1 MTYYL
6 TSLLGLLP
14 IFIILGLSFN
24 LLLGYGGLLSVAH
37 AGFFGIGG
45 YATAILIK
53 DYQLEFLPAAL
64 IGAVL
69 AGVMSLTV
77 GYAAG
82 RLSDEFLFI
91 VTIAV
96 QTALVELFNNLELT
110 GRSAGIVGI
119 PRPTL
124 FGYQLDTN
132 GKVAILAWIFCAIV
146 AVICWRIVKSPYGR
160 LLKSLREDVP
170 AARSLGKRAL
180 WTKVTV
186 FAFTSAIAGIA
197 GSLYA
202 VHTLYISPAE
212 FTLDRSVEILSI
224 TIIGGLAAYWGPFL
238 GAAAVLALPEAL
250 RFVDIPDS
258 VAGPINGMIYTL
270 AVLLLLIYRPRGLL
284 GRDPVKEAERNAA
297 RREGR
302 SARTGRQGR
311 SGQPVVATGDEV
323 PEISLDLFARVQR
336 EGETPEAKTLRS
348 EGIGIAFGGLKAV
361 DDVTMQVRPGQIT
374 ALVGPNGAGKTTV
387 FNLLSGALKADTGK
401 TFYGD
406 QDISSLTIERRA
418 QLGVVRSFQEVRLF
432 EGMTVQDNIHVAV
445 TDIRHETILAQFMPG
460 SFRGR
465 DAADENRAV
474 QMLRSLGLYEK
485 RHTLARDLSYA
496 EQKMLMMG
504 RLLATGASCY
514 LLDEPMSGLDQSARA
529 QLSDLLRQIVADGST
544 SICIVE
550 HSMQV
555 VREVASWVMF
565 LDRGRLLTE
574 GTPEDVMNDPA
585 LTAIYFGRP
594 V

>member
-1 MTYYL
+1 MSYYL
-6 TSLLGLLP
+6 TSLMGLLP
-14 IFIILGLSFN
+14 IFIILGISFN
-24 LLLGYGGLLSVAH
+24 LLLGYGGLLSVSH
-37 AGFFGIGG
+37 GGFFGIGA

-53 DYQLEFLPAAL
+53 DHQLEFLPAVFAGAL
-64 IGAVL
+64 L
-69 AGVMSLTV
+69 AGVMSLSV

-96 QTALVELFNNLELT
+96 QVALVELFNNLELT
-110 GRSAGIVGI
+110 GRSAGIAGI
-119 PRPTL
+119 PRPTV
-124 FGYQLDTN
+124 FGMQLDSN
-132 GKVAILAWIFCAIV
+132 LKVAILSWIFCLVV
-146 AVICWRIVKSPYGR
+146 AVVCWRVVRSPYGR

-186 FAFTSAIAGIA
+186 FAFSSAIAGIA
-197 GSLYA
+197 GGLYA
-202 VHTLYISPAE
+202 VHTLYISPLE

-224 TIIGGLAAYWGPFL
+224 TIIGGMAAYWGPFL
-238 GAAAVLALPEAL
+238 GAAVVLALPEAL
-250 RFVDIPDS
+250 SFANIPDS
-258 VAGPINGMIYTL
+258 VAGPINGLIYTL

-284 GRDPVKEAERNAA
+284 GRDPVVEAQRNAA
-297 RREGR
+297 RRD
-302 SARTGRQGR
+302 ARTGAR
-311 SGQPVVATGDEV
+311 SSDRADDASEV
-323 PEISLDLFARVQR
+323 SAASLLAAVR
-336 EGETPEAKTLRS
+336 GPGAEAPALKSLRS

-361 DDVTMQVRPGQIT
+361 DDVTLEIRPGQIT

-387 FNLLSGALKADTGK
+387 FNLLSGALKSDTGR

-406 QDISSLTIERRA
+406 QDITRLSIERRA

-432 EGMTVQDNIHVAV
+432 EGMTVQENIHVAV
-445 TDIRHETILAQFMPG
+445 TDIRHESLIAQFSPRALKG
-460 SFRGR
+460 G
-465 DAADENRAV
+465 DDVDEQRAE
-474 QMLRSLGLYEK
+474 QILRSLGLFDK
-485 RHTLARDLSYA
+485 RHMLAKDLSYA

-514 LLDEPMSGLDQSARA
+514 LLDEPMSGLDQAARA
-529 QLSDLLRQIVADGST
+529 QLSELLRQIVSDGST

-574 GTPEDVMNDPA
+574 GTPSEVMENPE

-594 V
+594 M

>member
-6 TSLLGLLP
+6 TSLMGLLP
-14 IFIILGLSFN
+14 IFIILGVSFN
-24 LLLGYGGLLSVAH
+24 LLLGYGGLLSVSH
-37 AGFFGIGG
+37 AGFFGIGA

-53 DYQLEFLPAAL
+53 DYQLEFLPAVL
-64 IGAVL
+64 VGAVL

-96 QTALVELFNNLELT
+96 QVALVELFNNLQFT
-110 GRSAGIVGI
+110 GRSAGIAAI

-124 FGYQLDTN
+124 FGYQFDTN
-132 GKVAILAWIFCAIV
+132 LKVAILAWVFCAVIV
-146 AVICWRIVKSPYGR
+146 AICWRVVHSPYGR
-160 LLKSLREDVP
+160 LLKALREDVP

-186 FAFTSAIAGIA
+186 FAFSSAIAGIA
-197 GSLYA
+197 GGLYTT
-202 VHTLYISPAE
+202 HTLYISPAE
-212 FTLDRSVEILSI
+212 FTLDRSVEVLSI
-224 TIIGGLAAYWGPFL
+224 TIIGGLAAFWGPFV
-238 GAAAVLALPEAL
+238 GAVVVLALPEAL
-250 RFVDIPDS
+250 SFANIPDS
-258 VAGPINGMIYTL
+258 VAGPINGIIYTT

-284 GRDPVKEAERNAA
+284 GRDPTLESERNAA
-297 RREGR
+297 RRAKDGKDTL
-302 SARTGRQGR
+302 SASSQAATSE
-311 SGQPVVATGDEV
+311 SGGTLPLELFNVGGQAPATK
-323 PEISLDLFARVQR
+323 I
-336 EGETPEAKTLRS
+336 LRS
-348 EGIGIAFGGLKAV
+348 EGLGIAFGGLKAV
-361 DDVTMQVRPGQIT
+361 DDVTVAIHPGKIT

-387 FNLLSGALKADTGK
+387 FNLLSGALKADEGR

-406 QDISSLTIERRA
+406 RDISGLSIEQRA

-432 EGMTVQDNIHVAV
+432 EGMTVQENIHVAV
-445 TDIRHETILAQFMPG
+445 TTIKNETIVAQFVPAA
-460 SFRGR
+460 FRGR
-465 DAADENRAV
+465 DEADERRAER
-474 QMLRSLGLYEK
+474 MLLSLGLYDK
-485 RHTLARDLSYA
+485 RHSLARDLSYA

-514 LLDEPMSGLDQSARA
+514 LLDEPMSGLDQGARA
-529 QLSDLLRQIVADGST
+529 QLSDLLQQIVADGST

-574 GTPEDVMNDPA
+574 GTPEDVMNDPE
-585 LTAIYFGRP
+585 LTALYFGRP

>member
-1 MTYYL
+1 MSYYL

-14 IFIILGLSFN
+14 IFIILGISFN
-24 LLLGYGGLLSVAH
+24 LLLGYGGLLSVSH
-37 AGFFGIGG
+37 GGFFGVGA
-45 YATAILIK
+45 YATAILVK
-53 DYQLEFLPAAL
+53 DHQLEFLPAVL
-64 IGAVL
+64 VGAVL
-69 AGVMSLTV
+69 AGILSLSV

-96 QTALVELFNNLELT
+96 QVALVELFNNLELT

-119 PRPTL
+119 PRPTV
-124 FGYQLDTN
+124 FGYQLETN
-132 GKVAILAWIFCAIV
+132 TEVMMMSWVFLVIV
-146 AVICWRIVKSPYGR
+146 TAVCWRLVHSPYGR
-160 LLKSLREDVP
+160 LLKALREDVP

-186 FAFTSAIAGIA
+186 FAFSSAVAGVA
-197 GSLYA
+197 GGLYA
-202 VHTLYISPAE
+202 MHTLYISPAE
-212 FTLDRSVEILSI
+212 FTLDRTVEILSI
-224 TIIGGLAAYWGPFL
+224 TIIGGVAAYWGPFV
-238 GAAAVLALPEAL
+238 GAFTVLALPEAL
-250 RFVDIPDS
+250 SFADIPDS
-258 VAGPINGMIYTL
+258 VAGPVNGMIYTL
-270 AVLLLLIYRPRGLL
+270 VVLLILIFRPRGLL
-284 GRDPVKEAERNAA
+284 GRDPVREAQRNEERRLRKAA
-297 RREGR
+297 GSRRVPPDAGSTTAPDVPERVG
-302 SARTGRQGR
+302 
-311 SGQPVVATGDEV
+311 GDETHAE
-323 PEISLDLFARVQR
+323 P
-336 EGETPEAKTLRS
+336 KTLRA
-348 EGIGIAFGGLKAV
+348 EGIGISFGGLRAV
-361 DDVTMQVRPGQIT
+361 DEVTLAVRPGQIT

-387 FNLLSGALKADTGK
+387 FNLLSGALRSDSGK

-406 QDISSLTIERRA
+406 QDISSLSIERRA

-445 TDIRHETILAQFMPG
+445 TGMRHETIVAQFLPR
-460 SFRGR
+460 SWRGR
-465 DAADENRAV
+465 DHADADRVEV
-474 QMLRSLGLYEK
+474 MLRNLGLYEK
-485 RHTLARDLSYA
+485 RYSLARDLSYA

-514 LLDEPMSGLDQSARA
+514 LLDEPMSGLDQSART
-529 QLSDLLRQIVADGST
+529 QLSDLLSQIVADGTT

-555 VREVASWVMF
+555 VREVASWVLF

-574 GTPEDVMNDPA
+574 GPPETVMNDPE

>member
-6 TSLLGLLP
+6 ISLLGLLP
-14 IFIILGLSFN
+14 IFIILGISFN
-24 LLLGYGGLLSVAH
+24 MLLGYGGLLSVSH
-37 AGFFGIGG
+37 GGFFGIGA

-53 DYQLEFLPAAL
+53 DYHLEFLPAVAV
-64 IGAVL
+64 GAIL
-69 AGVMSLTV
+69 AGLMSLTV

-96 QTALVELFNNLELT
+96 QVALVELFNNLQLT
-110 GRSAGIVGI
+110 GRSMGIAAI
-119 PRPTL
+119 PRPTI

-132 GKVAILAWIFCAIV
+132 LKVAILAWV
-146 AVICWRIVKSPYGR
+146 ACLIITAMCWRIINSPYGR
-160 LLKSLREDVP
+160 LLKALREDVP

-186 FAFTSAIAGIA
+186 FAFSSSLAGIA
-197 GSLYA
+197 GGLFA
-202 VHTLYISPAE
+202 MHTLYISPLE

-224 TIIGGLAAYWGPFL
+224 TIIGGLAAFWGPYL
-238 GAAAVLALPEAL
+238 GAAIVVAVPQALM
-250 RFVDIPDS
+250 FIDIPDS
-258 VAGPINGMIYTL
+258 IAGPINGIIYTL
-270 AVLLLLIYRPRGLL
+270 VVLLLLIFRPIGLL
-284 GRDPVKEAERNAA
+284 GRDPVREAEKKAKKRKPKLGAT
-297 RREGR
+297 EG
-302 SARTGRQGR
+302 
-311 SGQPVVATGDEV
+311 DDV
-323 PEISLDLFARVQR
+323 PKLELSELYKTLHSNEEQA
-336 EGETPEAKTLRS
+336 ETKTLRS
-348 EGIGIAFGGLKAV
+348 EGIGISFGGLRAV
-361 DDVTMQVRPGQIT
+361 DDVSVTIRPGQIT

-387 FNLLSGALKADTGK
+387 FNLLSGALKTDSGK
-401 TFYGD
+401 VLYGD
-406 QDISSLTIERRA
+406 EDITSLSIEKRA
-418 QLGVVRSFQEVRLF
+418 ARGVVRSFQEVRLF
-432 EGMTVQDNIHVAV
+432 EKMTVLENVHVSATGIH
-445 TDIRHETILAQFMPG
+445 DETIIAQFTPQ

-465 DAADENRAV
+465 DENDGRRAEEI
-474 QMLRSLGLYEK
+474 LSALGLYEK
-485 RHTLARDLSYA
+485 RHTLAKDLSYA

-514 LLDEPMSGLDQSARA
+514 LLDEPMSGLDQAARA
-529 QLSDLLRQIVADGST
+529 QLSELLRTIVADGTT

-574 GTPEDVMNDPA
+574 GTPDEVMNDPE
-585 LTAIYFGRP
+585 LTAIYFGSP

>member
-6 TSLLGLLP
+6 ISLLGLLP

-24 LLLGYGGLLSVAH
+24 LLLGYGGLLSVSH
-37 AGFFGIGG
+37 AGFFGIGA
-45 YATAILIK
+45 YATAILIR
-53 DYQLEFLPAAL
+53 DYQLEFLPAVFV
-64 IGAVL
+64 GAVL
-69 AGVMSLTV
+69 AGLMSLTV

-96 QTALVELFNNLELT
+96 QVALVELFNNLELT
-110 GRSAGIVGI
+110 GRSAGIAGI

-124 FGYQLDTN
+124 FGYQLQSN
-132 GKVAILAWIFCAIV
+132 GEVAIMAWTFCIV
-146 AVICWRIVKSPYGR
+146 IAAVCWRVVHSPYGR

-186 FAFTSAIAGIA
+186 FAFSSCLAGIA
-197 GSLYA
+197 GGLYA
-202 VHTLYISPAE
+202 CHTLYISPLE

-224 TIIGGLAAYWGPFL
+224 TIIGGLAAFWGPFV
-238 GAAAVLALPEAL
+238 GATVVLALPEAL
-250 RFVDIPDS
+250 NFANIPDS
-258 VAGPINGMIYTL
+258 VAGPINGLIYTL
-270 AVLLLLIYRPRGLL
+270 AVLLLLIYRPLGVL
-284 GRDPVKEAERNAA
+284 GRDPAGVAERNAR
-297 RREGR
+297 RRER
-302 SARTGRQGR
+302 AAESAEKSESASADASS
-311 SGQPVVATGDEV
+311 SGTEPSSA
-323 PEISLDLFARVQR
+323 SLFAAVRV
-336 EGETPEAKTLRS
+336 EGAATPERKVLRS
-348 EGIGIAFGGLKAV
+348 EGIGISFGGLRAV
-361 DDVTMQVRPGQIT
+361 DDVTMEIKPGQIT

-387 FNLLSGALKADTGK
+387 FNLLSGALKGDTGRIY
-401 TFYGD
+401 YGD
-406 QDISSLTIERRA
+406 QEISGLSIEQRA

-432 EGMTVQDNIHVAV
+432 EGMTVHENVHVGI
-445 TDIRHETILAQFMPG
+445 TENRDETIIAQFSRRAFKG
-460 SFRGR
+460 IDRD
-465 DAADENRAV
+465 DAARADEI
-474 QMLRSLGLYEK
+474 LRNLGLFDK
-485 RHTLARDLSYA
+485 RYVLARDLSYA

-514 LLDEPMSGLDQSARA
+514 LLDEPMAGLDQSARA
-529 QLSDLLRQIVADGST
+529 QLSELLRAIVADGST
-544 SICIVE
+544 SIGIVE

-574 GTPEDVMNDPA
+574 GTPDEVMNDPE
-585 LTAIYFGRP
+585 LTALYFGRP

>member
-14 IFIILGLSFN
+14 IFIILGISFN
-24 LLLGYGGLLSVAH
+24 LLLGYGGLLSVSH
-37 AGFFGIGG
+37 GGFFGVGA

-53 DYQLEFLPAAL
+53 DHQLEFLPAVL
-64 IGAVL
+64 VGGVL
-69 AGVMSLTV
+69 AGVLSLSV

-96 QTALVELFNNLELT
+96 QVALVELFNNLELT
-110 GRSAGIVGI
+110 GRSAGIAGI

-132 GKVAILAWIFCAIV
+132 TKVAVLAWVFCALITF
-146 AVICWRIVKSPYGR
+146 ICYRVVHSPYGR
-160 LLKSLREDVP
+160 LLKTLREDVP

-186 FAFTSAIAGIA
+186 FAFSSAIAGVA
-197 GSLYA
+197 GGLYA
-202 VHTLYISPAE
+202 MHTLYISPAE
-212 FTLDRSVEILSI
+212 FTLDRTVEILSI
-224 TIIGGLAAYWGPFL
+224 TIIGGMAAYWGPFI
-238 GAAAVLALPEAL
+238 GAAVVLALPEAL
-250 RFVDIPDS
+250 SFADIPDS

-284 GRDPVKEAERNAA
+284 GRDPVKEAERKAA
-297 RREGR
+297 RRLAKAGTTNEV
-302 SARTGRQGR
+302 S
-311 SGQPVVATGDEV
+311 SSDDV
-323 PEISLDLFARVQR
+323 PELSLDLFARVQDDM
-336 EGETPEAKTLRS
+336 EVPTTKTLRS

-361 DDVTMQVRPGQIT
+361 DDVTLSVRPGQIT

-387 FNLLSGALKADTGK
+387 FNLLSGALKADQGK

-406 QDISSLTIERRA
+406 QDISRLSIERRA

-432 EGMTVQDNIHVAV
+432 EGMTVHENIHVAV
-445 TDIRHETILAQFMPG
+445 TDIKHETLISQFAPG
-460 SFRGR
+460 SWRGR
-465 DAADENRAV
+465 DEVDANRAE
-474 QMLRSLGLYEK
+474 QMLRSLGLYDK

-514 LLDEPMSGLDQSARA
+514 LLDEPMSGLDQGARA
-529 QLSDLLRQIVADGST
+529 QLSELLRQVVSDGST

-574 GTPEDVMNDPA
+574 GTPEEVMNDPE
-585 LTAIYFGRP
+585 LTALYFGHP

>member
-1 MTYYL
+1 MSYYL

-14 IFIILGLSFN
+14 IFIILGISFN
-24 LLLGYGGLLSVAH
+24 LLLGYGGLLSVSH
-37 AGFFGIGG
+37 GGFFGVGA

-53 DYQLEFLPAAL
+53 DHQLEFLPAVL
-64 IGAVL
+64 IGAVV
-69 AGVMSLTV
+69 AGVLSLSV

-96 QTALVELFNNLELT
+96 QVALVELFNNLELT

-119 PRPTL
+119 PRPTV
-124 FGYQLDTN
+124 FGYQLETN
-132 GKVAILAWIFCAIV
+132 TEVMMMSWVFLAIV
-146 AVICWRIVKSPYGR
+146 TAACWRLVHSPYGR
-160 LLKSLREDVP
+160 LLKALREDVP

-186 FAFTSAIAGIA
+186 FAFSSAVAGIA
-197 GSLYA
+197 GGLYA
-202 VHTLYISPAE
+202 MHTLYISPAE
-212 FTLDRSVEILSI
+212 FTLDRTVEILSI
-224 TIIGGLAAYWGPFL
+224 TIIGGVAAYWGPFV
-238 GAAAVLALPEAL
+238 GAFTVLALPEAL
-250 RFVDIPDS
+250 SFADIPDS
-258 VAGPINGMIYTL
+258 VAGPVNGMVYTL
-270 AVLLLLIYRPRGLL
+270 VVLLILIFRPRGLL
-284 GRDPVKEAERNAA
+284 GRDPVKEAQRNEERRLRKAA
-297 RREGR
+297 GSRRAAAPDVVPATSPDLPGR
-302 SARTGRQGR
+302 VRGGGTS
-311 SGQPVVATGDEV
+311 
-323 PEISLDLFARVQR
+323 PE
-336 EGETPEAKTLRS
+336 PMTLRS
-348 EGIGIAFGGLKAV
+348 EGIGISFGGLRAV
-361 DDVTMQVRPGQIT
+361 DDVTLAVRPGQIT

-387 FNLLSGALKADTGK
+387 FNLLSGALRSDSGK

-406 QDISSLTIERRA
+406 KDISSLSIERRA
-418 QLGVVRSFQEVRLF
+418 QLGIVRSFQEVRLF

-445 TDIRHETILAQFMPG
+445 TGIRNETIAAQFLPR
-460 SFRGR
+460 SWGR
-465 DAADENRAV
+465 RDHADADRAET
-474 QMLRSLGLYEK
+474 MLRSLGLYEK
-485 RHTLARDLSYA
+485 RYSLARDLSYA

-514 LLDEPMSGLDQSARA
+514 LLDEPMSGLDQAART
-529 QLSDLLRQIVADGST
+529 QLSGLLSQIVADGTT

-555 VREVASWVMF
+555 VREVASWVLF

-574 GTPEDVMNDPA
+574 GPPETVMNDPE

>member
-14 IFIILGLSFN
+14 IFIILGISFN
-24 LLLGYGGLLSVAH
+24 LLLGYGGLLSVSH
-37 AGFFGIGG
+37 GGFFGVGA

-53 DYQLEFLPAAL
+53 DHQLEFLPAVL
-64 IGAVL
+64 VGGVL
-69 AGVMSLTV
+69 AGVLSLSV

-96 QTALVELFNNLELT
+96 QVALVELFNNLELT
-110 GRSAGIVGI
+110 GRSAGIAGI

-132 GKVAILAWIFCAIV
+132 TKVAVLAWVFCALITF
-146 AVICWRIVKSPYGR
+146 ICYRVVHSPYGR
-160 LLKSLREDVP
+160 LLKTLREDVP

-186 FAFTSAIAGIA
+186 FAFSSAIAGVA
-197 GSLYA
+197 GGLYA
-202 VHTLYISPAE
+202 MHTLYISPAE
-212 FTLDRSVEILSI
+212 FTLDRTVEILSI
-224 TIIGGLAAYWGPFL
+224 TIIGGMAAYWGPFI
-238 GAAAVLALPEAL
+238 GAAVVLALPEAL
-250 RFVDIPDS
+250 SFADIPDS

-284 GRDPVKEAERNAA
+284 GRDPVKEAERKAA
-297 RREGR
+297 RRLAKAGTTNEV
-302 SARTGRQGR
+302 S
-311 SGQPVVATGDEV
+311 SSDDV
-323 PEISLDLFARVQR
+323 PELSLDLFARVQDDM
-336 EGETPEAKTLRS
+336 EVPTTKTLRS

-361 DDVTMQVRPGQIT
+361 DDVTLSVRPGQIT

-387 FNLLSGALKADTGK
+387 FNLLSGALKADQGK

-406 QDISSLTIERRA
+406 QDISRLSIERRA

-432 EGMTVQDNIHVAV
+432 EGMTVHENIHVAV
-445 TDIRHETILAQFMPG
+445 TDIKHETLISQFTPG
-460 SFRGR
+460 SWRGR
-465 DAADENRAV
+465 DEVDANRAE
-474 QMLRSLGLYEK
+474 QMLRSLGLYDK

-514 LLDEPMSGLDQSARA
+514 LLDEPMSGLDQGARA
-529 QLSDLLRQIVADGST
+529 QLSELLRQVVSDGST

-574 GTPEDVMNDPA
+574 GTPEEVMNDPE
-585 LTAIYFGRP
+585 LTALYFGHP

>member
-6 TSLLGLLP
+6 TSLVGLLP

-53 DYQLEFLPAAL
+53 DHQLEFLPAML

-69 AGVMSLTV
+69 AGVMSLTI

-124 FGYQLDTN
+124 FGYQLDSNT
-132 GKVAILAWIFCAIV
+132 KVAVMAWIFCAIV
-146 AVICWRIVKSPYGR
+146 AVVCWRIVNSPYGR

-186 FAFTSAIAGIA
+186 FAFSSGIA
-197 GSLYA
+197 GVAGGLYA

-238 GAAAVLALPEAL
+238 GAAVVLSLPEAL

-258 VAGPINGMIYTL
+258 IAGPINGLIYTL

-284 GRDPVKEAERNAA
+284 GRDPAREAERNAA
-297 RREGR
+297 RRQ
-302 SARTGRQGR
+302 AR
-311 SGQPVVATGDEV
+311 SGLPAPTGDEV
-323 PEISLDLFARVQR
+323 PEVSLDLFARVQR
-336 EGETPEAKTLRS
+336 EGETPETKTLRS

-361 DDVTMQVRPGQIT
+361 DDVTLSVRPGAIT

-387 FNLLSGALKADTGK
+387 FNLLSGALKADAGK

-432 EGMTVQDNIHVAV
+432 EGMTVQENIHVAV
-445 TDIRHETILAQFMPG
+445 TDIKHETIVAQFLPG

-465 DAADENRAV
+465 DEADADRAE

-574 GTPEDVMNDPA
+574 GTPEEVMNDPE
-585 LTAIYFGRP
+585 LTALYFGRP

>member
-1 MTYYL
+1 MSYYL
-6 TSLLGLLP
+6 TSLMGLLP
-14 IFIILGLSFN
+14 IFIILGISFN
-24 LLLGYGGLLSVAH
+24 LLLGYGGLLSVSH
-37 AGFFGIGG
+37 GGFFGIGA

-53 DYQLEFLPAAL
+53 DHQLEFLPAVFAGAL
-64 IGAVL
+64 L
-69 AGVMSLTV
+69 AGVMSLSV

-96 QTALVELFNNLELT
+96 QVALVELFNNLELT
-110 GRSAGIVGI
+110 GRSAGIAGI
-119 PRPTL
+119 PRPTV
-124 FGYQLDTN
+124 FGMQLDSN
-132 GKVAILAWIFCAIV
+132 LKVAILSWIFCLVV
-146 AVICWRIVKSPYGR
+146 AAVCWRVVRSPYGR

-186 FAFTSAIAGIA
+186 FAFSSAIAGIA
-197 GSLYA
+197 GGLYA
-202 VHTLYISPAE
+202 VHTLYISPLE

-224 TIIGGLAAYWGPFL
+224 TIIGGMAAYWGPFL
-238 GAAAVLALPEAL
+238 GAAVVLALPEAL
-250 RFVDIPDS
+250 SFANIPDS
-258 VAGPINGMIYTL
+258 VAGPINGLIYTL
-270 AVLLLLIYRPRGLL
+270 VVLLLLIYRPRGLL
-284 GRDPVKEAERNAA
+284 GRDPVVEAQRNAA
-297 RREGR
+297 RRD
-302 SARTGRQGR
+302 ARTGARPNDR
-311 SGQPVVATGDEV
+311 LDDTSEV
-323 PEISLDLFARVQR
+323 SAASLLAAVR
-336 EGETPEAKTLRS
+336 GPGAEAPALKSLRS

-361 DDVTMQVRPGQIT
+361 DDVTLEIRPGQIT

-387 FNLLSGALKADTGK
+387 FNLLSGALKSDTGR

-406 QDISSLTIERRA
+406 QDITRLSIERRA

-432 EGMTVQDNIHVAV
+432 EGMTVQENIHVAV
-445 TDIRHETILAQFMPG
+445 TDIHRESLIAQFSPRALKG
-460 SFRGR
+460 G
-465 DAADENRAV
+465 DDVDEQRAE
-474 QMLRSLGLYEK
+474 QILRSLGLFDK
-485 RHTLARDLSYA
+485 RHMLAKDLSYA

-514 LLDEPMSGLDQSARA
+514 LLDEPMSGLDQAARA
-529 QLSDLLRQIVADGST
+529 QLSELLRQIVSDGST

-574 GTPEDVMNDPA
+574 GTPSEVMENPE

-594 V
+594 M

>member
-1 MTYYL
+1 MSYYL
-6 TSLLGLLP
+6 ISLMGLLP
-14 IFIILGLSFN
+14 IFIILGISFN
-24 LLLGYGGLLSVAH
+24 LLLGYGGLLSVSH
-37 AGFFGIGG
+37 GGFFGVGA

-53 DYQLEFLPAAL
+53 DYQLEFLPAVL
-64 IGAVL
+64 VGAIL
-69 AGVMSLTV
+69 AGAMSLSV

-96 QTALVELFNNLELT
+96 QVALVELFNNLELT
-110 GRSAGIVGI
+110 GRSAGIAGI
-119 PRPTL
+119 PRPTV
-124 FGYQLDTN
+124 FGYQLETN
-132 GKVAILAWIFCAIV
+132 TQVMILSWVFCAIV
-146 AVICWRIVKSPYGR
+146 TLVCWRVVHSPYGR

-186 FAFTSAIAGIA
+186 FAFSSAIAGLA
-197 GSLYA
+197 GGLYA
-202 VHTLYISPAE
+202 MHTLYISPAE
-212 FTLDRSVEILSI
+212 FTLDRTVEILSI
-224 TIIGGLAAYWGPFL
+224 TIIGGMGAFWGPYL
-238 GAAAVLALPEAL
+238 GAAIVLALPEAL
-250 RFVDIPDS
+250 SFADIPDS

-270 AVLLLLIYRPRGLL
+270 AVLLLLIFRPRGLL

-297 RREGR
+297 RRAAKSGAPAEGG
-302 SARTGRQGR
+302 AE
-311 SGQPVVATGDEV
+311 EV
-323 PEISLDLFARVQR
+323 SLDLFARVIE
-336 EGETPEAKTLRS
+336 EGEVPEVKTLRS

-361 DDVTMQVRPGQIT
+361 DDVTMSVRPGQIT

-387 FNLLSGALKADTGK
+387 FNLLSGALKTDEGK
-401 TFYGD
+401 IFYGD
-406 QDISSLTIERRA
+406 QDISSLSIERRA

-432 EGMTVQDNIHVAV
+432 EGMTVQENVHVAV
-445 TDIRHETILAQFMPG
+445 TDIKHETLISQFAP
-460 SFRGR
+460 SAWRGR
-465 DAADENRAV
+465 DATDADRAEKV
-474 QMLRSLGLYEK
+474 LRSLGLHEK

-514 LLDEPMSGLDQSARA
+514 LLDEPMSGLDQGARA
-529 QLSDLLRQIVADGST
+529 QLSDLLREIVADGST

-565 LDRGRLLTE
+565 LDHGRLLTE
-574 GTPEDVMNDPA
+574 GTPDQVMNDPE
-585 LTAIYFGRP
+585 LTALYFGQP

>member
-1 MTYYL
+1 MSYYL
-6 TSLLGLLP
+6 TSLMGLLP
-14 IFIILGLSFN
+14 IFIILGVSFN
-24 LLLGYGGLLSVAH
+24 LLLGYGGLLSVSH
-37 AGFFGIGG
+37 AGFFGIGA

-53 DYQLEFLPAAL
+53 DYQLEFLPAVL
-64 IGAVL
+64 VGAVL

-96 QTALVELFNNLELT
+96 QVALVELFNNLELT
-110 GRSAGIVGI
+110 GRSAGIAAI

-124 FGYQLDTN
+124 FGYQFDTN
-132 GKVAILAWIFCAIV
+132 LKVAILAWIFCIIITA
-146 AVICWRIVKSPYGR
+146 ICWRVVHSPYGR
-160 LLKSLREDVP
+160 LLKALREDVP

-186 FAFTSAIAGIA
+186 FAFSSAIAGIA
-197 GSLYA
+197 GGLYTT
-202 VHTLYISPAE
+202 HTLYISPAE

-224 TIIGGLAAYWGPFL
+224 TIIGGLAAFWGPFL
-238 GAAAVLALPEAL
+238 GAAVVMALPEAL
-250 RFVDIPDS
+250 SFANIPDS
-258 VAGPINGMIYTL
+258 VAGPINGIIYTT

-284 GRDPVKEAERNAA
+284 GRDPTKVAERNAA
-297 RREGR
+297 RRSSKDRAAAGANR
-302 SARTGRQGR
+302 GVS
-311 SGQPVVATGDEV
+311 SGSGDV
-323 PEISLDLFARVQR
+323 PELSLDLFSRGGSKKA
-336 EGETPEAKTLRS
+336 ETKTLRS

-361 DDVTMQVRPGQIT
+361 DDVTMSVLPGQIT

-387 FNLLSGALKADTGK
+387 FNLLSGALKADEGR

-406 QDISSLTIERRA
+406 EDISKLTIEKRA

-432 EGMTVQDNIHVAV
+432 EGMTVQENIHVAV
-445 TDIRHETILAQFMPG
+445 TDIKNETIVAQFVPAA
-460 SFRGR
+460 FRGR
-465 DAADENRAV
+465 DEADEERSE
-474 QMLRSLGLYEK
+474 QMLRSLGLYDK

-504 RLLATGASCY
+504 RLLATGANCY
-514 LLDEPMSGLDQSARA
+514 LLDEPMSGLDQGARA
-529 QLSDLLRQIVADGST
+529 QLSNLLRQIVADGVT

-574 GTPEDVMNDPA
+574 GTPEDVMKDPE
-585 LTAIYFGRP
+585 LTALYFGRP